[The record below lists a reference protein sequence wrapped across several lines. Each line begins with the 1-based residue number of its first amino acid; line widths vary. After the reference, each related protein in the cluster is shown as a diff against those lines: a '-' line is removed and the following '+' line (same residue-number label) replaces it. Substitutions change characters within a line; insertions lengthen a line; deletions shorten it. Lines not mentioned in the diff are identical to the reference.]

1 MLMMSWDLCCYMLLL
16 VHRRQSCRDRAGRA
30 LVVPACLRMD
40 TRPTVS
46 YSSMPSEEDLANAET
61 LVLPGSNQDLEPT
74 TACAEVPDTTPSGA
88 PGPQASIEGQPPAAE
103 QSQPELVLTEQ
114 AWTQAFQNY
123 AKAKGVDMS
132 NVTRDMIKS
141 SAEGAVHWSTM
152 QQDMSARG
160 PSAQAMG
167 RAFKHRPDVRETYG
181 ILLAQRGFGYLP
193 DGATDPNEAWWLRQ
207 SYCRGPGGE
216 LHSYVPQTRAEGLCL
231 KFSFPSSYLP

>member
-1 MLMMSWDLCCYMLLL
+1 MLLL
-16 VHRRQSCRDRAGRA
+16 AHRRQSCIDRAGRA

-46 YSSMPSEEDLANAET
+46 YSATPSQEDLANADT

-103 QSQPELVLTEQ
+103 QSQPKLVLTEQ

-123 AKAKGVDMS
+123 AKAKGVDIS

-181 ILLAQRGFGYLP
+181 ILLDSLKADFRRSWTASRSFDFADISKQTVHSFTKRKE
-193 DGATDPNEAWWLRQ
+193 DTRR
-207 SYCRGPGGE
+207 SYR
-216 LHSYVPQTRAEGLCL
+216 S
-231 KFSFPSSYLP
+231 K